1 MKGASRIGKNVGI
14 NAMYARARVGEDYF
28 KRYKI
33 NLEEFSYFA
42 FYWISPGTF

>member
-14 NAMYARARVGEDYF
+14 NAMYARARMGEDY